1 MKVDVILSNI
11 LITEAVE
18 KKRTKKKRRKE
29 MWEKKRKLN
38 RKNSLSNYVWLF
50 PPSFSFQR
58 SDCLVTTR
66 TRSTFIGQPDSSTLP
81 KFWACSNF
89 HGSIELRFSEAL
101 RSASLFHPAGQ
112 HNNHTDMHSIVSPA
126 QQASTGQPQM
136 ISFNLKS
143 RIFFT
148 FWKVTFPSV
157 NLVL

>member
-1 MKVDVILSNI
+1 MGIDESRCDPFRYTNNRSGWEK
-11 LITEAVE
+11 E
-18 KKRTKKKRRKE
+18 KKKGEKKCERRKE
-29 MWEKKRKLN
+29 TWIEKIPFQ
-38 RKNSLSNYVWLF
+38 VWLF
-50 PPSFSFQR
+50 SPSFSFQR
-58 SDCLVTTR
+58 WDCLLTTR

-89 HGSIELRFSEAL
+89 HGSIELRFPEAL